1 MIKIIS
7 IVIMMLAFN
16 SIFAQRIGYFGGLN
30 RNHFYDFKNDDKL
43 AYYEANYTTG
53 TGFEFGV
60 SIENVKIDS
69 IPMRFTVSISNYKG
83 TVSVEDGYLLGG
95 STSNFTSNKYVVNAG
110 IYPVNV
116 ELEKNI
122 RFNLGGQFSYLLAQ
136 SIVGEHVK
144 YRANEG
150 QERIKMDSDF
160 FDTRRNLYF
169 GISARLSYDIEL
181 QNDWILAPQYN
192 FYLGLTTEF
201 KNIESK
207 TNSMRHLIGIGFT
220 KIL

>member
-1 MIKIIS
+1 
-7 IVIMMLAFN
+7 MMLAFN

-53 TGFEFGV
+53 TVFEFGV

-110 IYPVNV
+110 VFPVNV

-122 RFNLGGQFSYLLAQ
+122 SFNLGGQFSYLLAQ

>member
-53 TGFEFGV
+53 TVFEFGV

-110 IYPVNV
+110 VFPVNV

>member
-69 IPMRFTVSISNYKG
+69 YN
-83 TVSVEDGYLLGG
+83 E
-95 STSNFTSNKYVVNAG
+95 NKITLV
-110 IYPVNV
+110 
-116 ELEKNI
+116 
-122 RFNLGGQFSYLLAQ
+122 AQ
-136 SIVGEHVK
+136 SENFYFKITGFGEDQSEDVRWK
-144 YRANEG
+144 YR
-150 QERIKMDSDF
+150 
-160 FDTRRNLYF
+160 
-169 GISARLSYDIEL
+169 SYSI
-181 QNDWILAPQYN
+181 
-192 FYLGLTTEF
+192 
-201 KNIESK
+201 
-207 TNSMRHLIGIGFT
+207 
-220 KIL
+220 

>member
-53 TGFEFGV
+53 TVFEFGV

-110 IYPVNV
+110 VFPVNV

-122 RFNLGGQFSYLLAQ
+122 SFNLGGQFSYLLAQ

>member
-1 MIKIIS
+1 
-7 IVIMMLAFN
+7 
-16 SIFAQRIGYFGGLN
+16 
-30 RNHFYDFKNDDKL
+30 
-43 AYYEANYTTG
+43 
-53 TGFEFGV
+53 
-60 SIENVKIDS
+60 
-69 IPMRFTVSISNYKG
+69 
-83 TVSVEDGYLLGG
+83 LLGG

-110 IYPVNV
+110 VFPVNV

>member
-1 MIKIIS
+1 MIKIFSTI
-7 IVIMMLAFN
+7 ILLFAF
-16 SIFAQRIGYFGGLN
+16 SSVFAQRIGYFGGLN
-30 RNHFYDFKNDDKL
+30 RNHFYDFKNNDKL
-43 AYYEANYTTG
+43 TYYEANYTTG
-53 TGFEFGV
+53 IGFEFGV
-60 SIENVKIDS
+60 SIENIQIDS

-83 TVSVEDGYLLGG
+83 NVAVEDGYLLGG

-110 IYPVNV
+110 IFPVNV
-116 ELEKNI
+116 KLEKNI

-207 TNSMRHLIGIGFT
+207 TNSMRHLIGIGLT

>member
-1 MIKIIS
+1 MIKIFSTI
-7 IVIMMLAFN
+7 ILLFAF
-16 SIFAQRIGYFGGLN
+16 SSVFAQRIGYFGGLN
-30 RNHFYDFKNDDKL
+30 RNHFYDFKNNDKL
-43 AYYEANYTTG
+43 TYYEANYTTG
-53 TGFEFGV
+53 IGFEFGV
-60 SIENVKIDS
+60 SIENIQIDS

-83 TVSVEDGYLLGG
+83 NVAVEDGYLLGG

-110 IYPVNV
+110 IFPVNV
-116 ELEKNI
+116 KLEKNI

-207 TNSMRHLIGIGFT
+207 TNSMRHLIGVGLT

>member
-7 IVIMMLAFN
+7 IVIIMLAFN

>member
-1 MIKIIS
+1 MIKIFSTI
-7 IVIMMLAFN
+7 ILLFAF
-16 SIFAQRIGYFGGLN
+16 SSVFAQRIGYFGGLN
-30 RNHFYDFKNDDKL
+30 RNNFYDFKNNDKL
-43 AYYEANYTTG
+43 TYYEANYTTG
-53 TGFEFGV
+53 IGFEFGV
-60 SIENVKIDS
+60 SIENIQIDS

-83 TVSVEDGYLLGG
+83 NVAVEDGYLLGG

-110 IYPVNV
+110 IFPVNV
-116 ELEKNI
+116 KLEKNI

-160 FDTRRNLYF
+160 FYTRRNLYF

-207 TNSMRHLIGIGFT
+207 TNSMRHLIGIGLT